1 MNIRAHVLPVVVD
14 AQSKLIK
21 SVSTFKSNDNGL
33 YPEMARPL
41 RKGKMVGRR
50 ERDCGMLSR
59 LHASVFEAFSYLRP
73 YVPTLNGGATKRDS

>member
-1 MNIRAHVLPVVVD
+1 MGGKNEMVD

-59 LHASVFEAFSYLRP
+59 LNASVFEAFSYLRP
-73 YVPTLNGGATKRDS
+73 LVPTLRRSHKER